1 MSTIHSMLEAVPY
14 TIVGQ
19 RTTIHRKGDAPAVVL
34 LNLSSRLVRRDYL
47 AELVTQGFAEIISV
61 EAQENSYSVEAL
73 SQEFPSVRFLLLPD
87 VSNTGLNIDIAA
99 TIIVADT
106 FLVMWSSMDVPTDVA
121 RAEEYLRE
129 SKRICVA
136 PGLRSD
142 HGEQL
147 PVVQTPAMQRRT
159 LRVLPLPLRG
169 QSVTTLFP
177 YDYVG
182 LYHRERFL
190 FMRGFD
196 TLIRHRYWQLLDFGF
211 RVAMWNREIL
221 AAPAFRMSYRT
232 MPEPEDQTPTP
243 GYARFYARNLAVRFK
258 SGVPMVSR
266 LQALPFALR
275 ARLSLRETLRTFTDA
290 AEWVNEHEQ
299 HMQRDARQ
307 VIQEWQVAN

>member
-1 MSTIHSMLEAVPY
+1 MSTIHSTLEKVPY
-14 TIVGQ
+14 TVVGQ
-19 RTTIHRKGDAPAVVL
+19 RANIRRKEDAPAVIL

-47 AELVTQGFAEIISV
+47 AELVHQGFSEIISV
-61 EAQENSYSVEAL
+61 EAQENSFSVEAL
-73 SQEFPSVRFLLLPD
+73 SQEFPSVRFLLLPE
-87 VSNTGLNIDIAA
+87 VANTGLNIDIAA
-99 TIIVADT
+99 TLIAADT
-106 FLVMWSSMDVPTDVA
+106 FLVMWSSMDVPTDIA
-121 RAEEYLRE
+121 RAGEYLRE
-129 SKRICVA
+129 TKRVCVA

-159 LRVLPLPLRG
+159 LRVLSLPVRG

-177 YDYVG
+177 FDFVG

-190 FMRGFD
+190 SMRGFD
-196 TLIRHRYWQLLDFGF
+196 TEINHRYWQLLDLGF

-221 AAPAFRMSYRT
+221 VVPGFRMSYRT

-258 SGVPMVSR
+258 NGVPIVSR
-266 LQALPFALR
+266 WQALPFATR
-275 ARLSLRETLRTFTDA
+275 ARLGLRETIRTFSEA
-290 AEWVNEHEQ
+290 SEWVHEQ
-299 HMQRDARQ
+299 EQHVQRDARQ